1 MAMLFSRKILAV
13 KRVGVCH
20 LEENAK
26 IKNGKTAGAYWIVR
40 CRSTALY
47 HGSFYK

>member
-1 MAMLFSRKILAV
+1 MAMLFSRKIQPE
-13 KRVGVCH
+13 KGEEVCH
-20 LEENAK
+20 QPENAK
-26 IKNGKTAGAYWIVR
+26 RKNRKTAGAYCIVR

>member
-1 MAMLFSRKILAV
+1 MAMLFSRKIQPE
-13 KRVGVCH
+13 KGEEVCH
-20 LEENAK
+20 QPENAK
-26 IKNGKTAGAYWIVR
+26 RKNRKTAGAYWIVR